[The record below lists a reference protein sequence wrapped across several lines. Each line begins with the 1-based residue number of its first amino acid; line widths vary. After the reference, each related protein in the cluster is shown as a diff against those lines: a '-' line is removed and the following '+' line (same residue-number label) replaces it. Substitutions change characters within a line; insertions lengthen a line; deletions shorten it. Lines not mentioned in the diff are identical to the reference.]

1 MAFRKFLSSLG
12 INAPEVDTVLA
23 ASVVRPGDVLE
34 ATVHLR
40 GGGADVEVERL
51 RLDVVTRAE
60 DREQSETG
68 WQNPFTIVSEVLNGP
83 LTLHAGEQRT
93 ERIAIRL
100 PWEMPLTH
108 VLGGR
113 RLRGARVA
121 VRTEL
126 AIDDAVDKGDFDEF
140 QVHALPAQDAIL
152 QAYADLGFRF
162 DEAEVK
168 LGTPRGGHNSKVGY
182 WQEIETWFP
191 REYGR
196 GDGQLESVFVARAD
210 SLDLITGS
218 SGPHLFTYADLDQA
232 AWTKRIDEHMRAT
245 FMR

>member
-12 INAPEVDTVLA
+12 INAPEVDTVLGT
-23 ASVVRPGDVLE
+23 SVVRPGDVLE
-34 ATVHLR
+34 ATVQLR

-60 DREQSETG
+60 DREQTETG
-68 WQNPFTIVSEVLNGP
+68 WDNPLTIVSAVVDGP
-83 LTLHAGEQRT
+83 LTLHAGEHRT
-93 ERIAIRL
+93 ERIAIQL

-126 AIDDAVDKGDFDEF
+126 AIDNSVDKGDFDEF
-140 QVHALPAQDAIL
+140 QVHALPAQDTIL

-168 LGTPRGGHNSKVGY
+168 LGTPKGGENSQVGY

-191 REYGR
+191 QHYRRPG
-196 GDGQLESVFVARAD
+196 GQLESVFVARPD

-218 SGPHLFTYADLDQA
+218 SGPHLFNYDELDRD
-232 AWTKRIDEHMRAT
+232 AWTKRIDEHMRTT
-245 FMR
+245 FLR

>member
-12 INAPEVDTVLA
+12 INAPEVETVLGSSA
-23 ASVVRPGDVLE
+23 VRPGDVLE
-34 ATVHLR
+34 ATVQLR

-60 DREQSETG
+60 DREETETG
-68 WQNPFTIVSEVLNGP
+68 WANPMTIVSAVVDGP
-83 LTLHAGEQRT
+83 LTLHAGENRT
-93 ERIAIRL
+93 ERIALQL

-126 AIDDAVDKGDFDEF
+126 AIDNSVDRGDFDEF
-140 QVHALPAQDAIL
+140 EVHALPAQDAIL
-152 QAYADLGFRF
+152 KAYADLGFRF

-168 LGTPRGGHNSKVGY
+168 LGTPTGAHNSKVGY

-191 REYGR
+191 PEYGR
-196 GDGQLESVFVARAD
+196 GDQLESVFVARAD
-210 SLDLITGS
+210 SLDLVTGQ
-218 SGPHLFTYADLDQA
+218 SGPHLFTYAEQDQD
-232 AWTKRIDEHMRAT
+232 AWTKRIDEHMRKT

>member
-12 INAPEVDTVLA
+12 INAPEVDTVLGSA
-23 ASVVRPGDVLE
+23 VVRPGDVLE

-60 DREQSETG
+60 DREQTETG
-68 WQNPFTIVSEVLNGP
+68 WENPLTIVSAAVDGP
-83 LTLHAGEQRT
+83 LTLHAGEHRT
-93 ERIAIRL
+93 ERIAIQL

-113 RLRGARVA
+113 SLRGARVA

-126 AIDDAVDKGDFDEF
+126 AIDKSVDKGDFDEF

-168 LGTPRGGHNSKVGY
+168 LGTPRGGQNSKVGY

-191 REYGR
+191 QHYGR
-196 GDGQLESVFVARAD
+196 AGQLESVFVARPD

-218 SGPHLFTYADLDQA
+218 SGPHLFEYAELDQD
-232 AWTKRIDEHMRAT
+232 AWTKRIDEHMRTT
-245 FMR
+245 FLR